1 MACLKK
7 RNKVYYAQIYVNG
20 KQRRVCLET
29 TNYQI
34 AKEKLRQIETQQA
47 MGKEN
52 PLPTRTPIGIIV
64 ERYIQHIR
72 AHKTAKS
79 AQTDVYYLRDAFGEC
94 CDSIKITS
102 RKPSAKTRKRP
113 IKPGIDK
120 RHRPMAITAAY
131 MEAITTSDIQTFID
145 SQVRSRGLSAKTAN
159 RYREIIN
166 RLFNWAMSQDLIRM
180 PLDRNP
186 AAKVQRHK
194 EHAPTIRFL
203 SLPQIDEQLHAL
215 RFNPRLQTMVAML
228 IYAGLRREEL
238 LWLAKDDVILPRLGS
253 SRPSMIRVHAK
264 TINGQYWEPKTKRNR
279 AIPIS
284 HALRQ
289 YLERYTPLENEHSLY
304 FPSPKGEL
312 WDPDNFSADLRKA
325 NKAASLQWACLDY
338 RHTFGSQLA
347 QKGVSLYKIST
358 LMGNSPE
365 ICRRHYA
372 SLIPEALVDEVE
384 FCNNSKISLTKKM
397 SMS

>member
-1 MACLKK
+1 MNSLALGTPGPPEARTCLAFRNCQQAEPIMACLKK
-7 RNKVYYAQIYVNG
+7 RNKTYYAQIYVNG

-52 PLPTRTPIGIIV
+52 PLPTRTPIGEIV

-72 AHKTAKS
+72 THKTAKS
-79 AQTDVYYLRDAFGEC
+79 AQTDVYYLRDTFGNC
-94 CDSIKITS
+94 CESIQITS
-102 RKPSAKTRKRP
+102 RKPSAKTKKRP
-113 IKPGIDK
+113 VKPGIDK
-120 RHRPMAITAAY
+120 RHRPMPITATHI
-131 MEAITTSDIQTFID
+131 EAVTTSDIQMFID

-194 EHAPTIRFL
+194 EHAPFIRYL
-203 SLPQIDEQLHAL
+203 TMLQIDEQLHTL

-238 LWLAKDDVILPRLGS
+238 LWLTKEDIIL
-253 SRPSMIRVHAK
+253 
-264 TINGQYWEPKTKRNR
+264 TR
-279 AIPIS
+279 APEVCQAPI
-284 HALRQ
+284 A
-289 YLERYTPLENEHSLY
+289 P
-304 FPSPKGEL
+304 
-312 WDPDNFSADLRKA
+312 A
-325 NKAASLQWACLDY
+325 
-338 RHTFGSQLA
+338 
-347 QKGVSLYKIST
+347 
-358 LMGNSPE
+358 
-365 ICRRHYA
+365 
-372 SLIPEALVDEVE
+372 
-384 FCNNSKISLTKKM
+384 
-397 SMS
+397 